1 MPISLGGGVRRTVV
15 AGFAVLVLSALALAG
30 AVSSGRAA
38 QTSLST
44 TFTVLNDVSAT
55 IQGQPTP
62 GGNIGYDFVGTNT
75 SNKKLSDVNITET
88 IGAAGSVVLIQATGI
103 TCSGLNTPTL
113 SCHLDTLNEGASFH
127 VTVLFRTDPAAA
139 GGSQVTN
146 TVTGHFKNDSFGP
159 GSVTRTY
166 ASPNSGSVTQSLVL
180 PSQNITAGGNTQTS
194 GVTMPSGFVNSFNWV
209 GTTLS
214 NHTGTTCP
222 TCLPYI
228 TDITIPAASSFNTSG
243 PFFDASS
250 TTKPF
255 TWRLFVPK
263 SAVPIGFKPTTVFH
277 DGVALPMCAIVAGN
291 PVPNTSP
298 PGICVTSLV
307 RSTVDDSITAT
318 GLALSNGS
326 YWIG

>member
-1 MPISLGGGVRRTVV
+1 MPISLGARRTVV
-15 AGFAVLVLSALALAG
+15 AVSAVVILVVVALAG
-30 AVSSGRAA
+30 AVSNGRAA

-62 GGNIGYDFVGTNT
+62 GGNIGYDFAGTNT
-75 SNKKLSDVNITET
+75 GHKALTDVNITET
-88 IGAAGSVVLIQATGI
+88 IGAAGVVVSIKTTGI
-103 TCSGLNTPTL
+103 TCTGLNTTAL
-113 SCHLDTLNEGASFH
+113 SCHLGSLPAGGTFD
-127 VTVLFRTDPAAA
+127 VIVLFRTDPSAAP
-139 GGSQVTN
+139 GSQVTN

-159 GSVTRTY
+159 GSVARTY
-166 ASPNSGSVTQSLVL
+166 AATNSGTVTQSLAL
-180 PSQNITAGGNTQTS
+180 PTQQLTAGGNTQTS
-194 GVTMPSGFVNSFNWV
+194 SVTMPGGFVNNYNWV
-209 GTTLS
+209 GTTLN

-228 TDITIPAASSFNTSG
+228 TDITIPAASSFTTSG
-243 PFFDASS
+243 PFFDAAS

-255 TWRLFVPK
+255 TWTLVVPK
-263 SAVPIGFKPTTVFH
+263 SAVPVGFIPTKVFH

-298 PGICVTSLV
+298 PGICVISLLRNV
-307 RSTVDDSITAT
+307 PAPDAITAT